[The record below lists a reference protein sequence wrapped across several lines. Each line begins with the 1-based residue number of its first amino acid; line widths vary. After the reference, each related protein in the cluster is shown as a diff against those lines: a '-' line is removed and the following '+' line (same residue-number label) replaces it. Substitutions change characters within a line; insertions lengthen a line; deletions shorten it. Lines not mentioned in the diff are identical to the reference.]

1 MTESQAPLTWP
12 DRLRGFMQSKLFHL
26 SIIYLVLFDLVLV
39 VIDLILSLYSSCVPD
54 EEHHCKAQLHESK
67 ELHNGKEFLFWL
79 SVCILFIFFFEIVTS
94 TILFGWRHFRNPI
107 NVFDAIII
115 TVAIVME
122 MYFHFSGLEASGSNA
137 VIILRIF
144 KLVRGMHAVAHA
156 AAFQARQRVHQLEKI
171 NHHIAERAR
180 IMNRAL
186 TIAHSK
192 IEKLFETMA
201 PMQSAETETVKQEI
215 SEVYDH
221 LKRVVRNGEMGLE
234 AEVESLINNE
244 GFGSNSTTQVDTAS
258 DGSSTEDENEVA
270 KRNEQ
275 YLQSK

>member
-1 MTESQAPLTWP
+1 MSDSPVPAQGWV
-12 DRLRGFMQSKLFHL
+12 DRLRSFMQSKMFHL

-54 EEHHCKAQLHESK
+54 EEGHCKAQLHESK

-79 SVCILFIFFFEIVTS
+79 SVSILFIFFFEIVTS
-94 TILFGWRHFRNPI
+94 IILFGRRHIMNPI
-107 NVFDAIII
+107 NAFDALII
-115 TVAIVME
+115 TAAIAME
-122 MYFHFSGLEASGSNA
+122 MYFHFSGLESSGSGA
-137 VIILRIF
+137 VMILRIF

-201 PMQSAETETVKQEI
+201 PMQSAETDTVKQEI

-234 AEVESLINNE
+234 AELETFINNE
-244 GFGSNSTTQVDTAS
+244 GFGTRAITPSSG
-258 DGSSTEDENEVA
+258 GSENEDSERYMVT
-270 KRNEQ
+270 KH
-275 YLQSK
+275 S